1 MMRITLLYCVG
12 AAQGNSA
19 AQTAAIMPLLGEK
32 IALPSTPNVS
42 AVHTVHLVFSH
53 HLDVGLNKALQFA
66 QFCNGFAT
74 KIVQQ
79 YFDDF
84 IPRAISIAK
93 ELNDDEDS
101 FAYTLHPW
109 IVSLYVDC
117 VPWDVPDGC
126 PLNPGKLRCPSKAQ
140 VGEFDDA
147 VRRGHLLWA
156 DSPMN
161 LDAGVVGEPGM
172 FEALVDIA
180 GALNERYNLTKTARV
195 WSNVDVPG
203 FVRSSIP
210 PLRRANVTALSVC
223 ANDNGNGPIEF
234 IGSSKDPNQKT
245 KDAAMWRWHDPVS
258 DEEILVL
265 YHKAQSDT
273 ASDIPISS
281 AGNTYGGFTRADNTI
296 ITPGGGM
303 ALASYVGSDNTGPP
317 PSARVVKDI
326 YKKVRKIFPN
336 AKIFSSTWDHFVSN
350 ISKEE
355 VAALPRFSSEWGDK
369 WVTGMA
375 TDPGRLATYRAT
387 IRARAACIAAG
398 KCNQR
403 DQVLRNL
410 TRWAA
415 KVQHTLAALH
425 RVSPLT
431 ASLLVAELRA
441 YSRDRGRWLPAWL
454 TSLYLVGLDSR
465 ALPRR

>member
-1 MMRITLLYCVG
+1 MVWYAGVGCLVVGMYCGRGVFHQLDWTFNASTRLQAIMYTGARLMMRITLLYCVG

-234 IGSSKDPNQKT
+234 IGSSKDPTKRQKT
-245 KDAAMWRWHDPVS
+245 PRC
-258 DEEILVL
+258 
-265 YHKAQSDT
+265 
-273 ASDIPISS
+273 
-281 AGNTYGGFTRADNTI
+281 
-296 ITPGGGM
+296 GGGTTLYLTRKSSCCTTKHRVTQRVTYPSPLQATLM
-303 ALASYVGSDNTGPP
+303 ADSPVLTILSSPLAAAWPLPAMSDPTTQAHRRVHAWLRTYTRRSERSSPMLRFSVRRGITSWPTSAKRRLQHCHDSP
-317 PSARVVKDI
+317 PS
-326 YKKVRKIFPN
+326 
-336 AKIFSSTWDHFVSN
+336 
-350 ISKEE
+350 
-355 VAALPRFSSEWGDK
+355 G
-369 WVTGMA
+369 A
-375 TDPGRLATYRAT
+375 TSG
-387 IRARAACIAAG
+387 
-398 KCNQR
+398 
-403 DQVLRNL
+403 
-410 TRWAA
+410 
-415 KVQHTLAALH
+415 
-425 RVSPLT
+425 
-431 ASLLVAELRA
+431 
-441 YSRDRGRWLPAWL
+441 
-454 TSLYLVGLDSR
+454 
-465 ALPRR
+465 